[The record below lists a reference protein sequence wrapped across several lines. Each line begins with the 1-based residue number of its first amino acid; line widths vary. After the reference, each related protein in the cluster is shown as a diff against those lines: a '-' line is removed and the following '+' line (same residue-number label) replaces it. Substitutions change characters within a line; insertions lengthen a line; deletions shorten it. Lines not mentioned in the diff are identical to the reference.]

1 MKTIFLD
8 ILFLFTIFVS
18 VAQKK
23 DKAINVTP
31 SFSDQI
37 VENYTDSLYQ
47 LSDYYNS
54 NWKYK
59 KGDLL
64 SNPYYYR
71 LFVQPTF
78 YFNPIKHQM
87 DIGWHP
93 SDSIVVPLAPLGNKS
108 DEILETNTAIDKFFS
123 DIYISHPQ
131 YIVTSQSVLDKNE
144 GLRTDMKH
152 ETEHKVELA
161 SRVTT
166 PKPVQ
171 VFEPIQ
177 VVGYRPNFW
186 KFKQTY
192 SLQLM
197 EYYFSDNWYQGGS
210 NYNSILMTAN
220 IQANYNNNSKVA
232 FNNTLTMQLGL
243 QTVKADTIHPWH
255 PTTDQL
261 RMVNQLSVKA
271 AKNWSYTATLTST
284 TRMTPQYPNNS
295 RLCTADFFSQFE
307 SVLSIGMAW
316 SLARK
321 KFSSTINMAPLS
333 YDWKYVGRKRLR
345 SRYGLYPNHHSREY
359 IGSNVILNYT
369 WKLLNELT
377 WVSRMYYFTDYK
389 RVQWDWENTFTFT
402 INKYL
407 NTKLYLYPRFD
418 DTMYDDNGNHTL
430 QFKQWLS
437 LGFNVTF

>member
-1 MKTIFLD
+1 MKTCLVIGMLLISAFS
-8 ILFLFTIFVS
+8 F
-18 VAQKK
+18 AQKK
-23 DKAINVTP
+23 VKNPAASISAADVILA
-31 SFSDQI
+31 
-37 VENYTDSLYQ
+37 NYTDSLYK
-47 LSDYYNS
+47 LSDYYN
-54 NWKYK
+54 NDWKYK
-59 KGDLL
+59 GKDILT
-64 SNPYYYR
+64 NPYYYR

-78 YFNPIKHQM
+78 YFNPIKRQM
-87 DIGWHP
+87 DIGWHS
-93 SDSIVVPLAPLGNKS
+93 SDSISVVPYELS
-108 DEILETNTAIDKFFS
+108 DMSDKILDADTAIDRFFS
-123 DIYISHPQ
+123 DVYINEPQ

-144 GLRTDMKH
+144 GLRTDLKH
-152 ETEHKVELA
+152 EAEHKVELA

-186 KFKQTY
+186 TFKQTY
-192 SLQLM
+192 GLQLM

-220 IQANYNNNSKVA
+220 IQANYNNKSKLA
-232 FNNTLTMQLGL
+232 FNNQLSIQLGL
-243 QTVKADTIHPWH
+243 QTVKADSIHPWH
-255 PTTDQL
+255 STTDQL
-261 RMVNQLSVKA
+261 RMINQLSVRA

-295 RLCTADFFSQFE
+295 NVATADFFSQFE

-316 SLARK
+316 SLAKK
-321 KFSSTINMAPLS
+321 KFSTTINMAPLS
-333 YDWKYVGRKRLR
+333 YDWKYVGRERLR
-345 SRYGLYPNHHSREY
+345 KRYGVYPNHHSREY
-359 IGSNVILNYT
+359 IGSNVTINYT

-377 WVSRMYYFTDYK
+377 WGARMYYFTDYH
-389 RVQWDWENTFTFT
+389 RVQWEWENTFTFT

-418 DTMYDDNGNHTL
+418 DTMFDDNGNHTL

-437 LGFNVTF
+437 LGFNISL